1 MSIQSINARNQIR
14 GRIEDILVDS
24 VLSEVLIRTTS
35 GIVSSTVL
43 TRSLSEQ
50 PLEVGAEVLATFK
63 SNEVVL
69 AT

>member
-1 MSIQSINARNQIR
+1 MTVEAINNRNQIR
-14 GRIEDILVDS
+14 GRVEDILVDS
-24 VLSEVLIRTTS
+24 VLSEVLIRTAS